1 LEFDRQSGQ
10 AVLTDQQVAGRGE
23 TGRLTLA
30 FRAALVA
37 ILGLFIAACL
47 FAHPI
52 ADDLDYASFAR
63 EAGLSTAWRQ
73 HYLTWNGRYASNLL
87 ALAIPLSGDTL
98 VGYRTAVA
106 SMLAVTVAAV
116 YMFLRALAPGDF
128 TRSEIVT
135 GALALCALYLCQMP
149 SVGEGIYWYTSVV
162 TYHAALVVAVVHLA
176 CLAHS
181 RRRRTAPA
189 FLIAIALL
197 VAVVGFN
204 EVIMIIMLAV
214 YGALFVVTAASGSS
228 GRLAFATLS
237 AVTIAC
243 AFIVAGSPG
252 NAARLGEYPL
262 RHQLGRSLAMTA
274 LQTVRFLATWIASGP
289 LLIASMLW
297 LAHANRLAPAL
308 PRARGRLSL
317 VLCVLGLL
325 LVVPLAAFPAYW
337 TTGVLGQHR
346 TMNTA
351 YFAFLIL
358 WFTALGLWSASDSVR
373 ANVVGAVAR
382 EFRILLT
389 LVLLVS
395 LALTQNS
402 YAVGADLLSGRF
414 TRFDQK
420 MRQRN
425 LTLRQCRDA
434 GRATCELDP
443 LDTIP
448 ASFFVLDISAEPRD
462 WVNVAYGRYY
472 GIAQV
477 RLRPDPSRDH
487 VRH

>member
-1 LEFDRQSGQ
+1 
-10 AVLTDQQVAGRGE
+10 VLTDR
-23 TGRLTLA
+23 RLASAARL
-30 FRAALVA
+30 ALVA
-37 ILGLFIAACL
+37 ILGLFAAACL
-47 FAHPI
+47 FIHPI
-52 ADDLDYASFAR
+52 ADDLDFASFAR

-87 ALAIPLSGDTL
+87 ALAIPFSADTL

-116 YMFLRALAPGDF
+116 YMLLRALAPGDF
-128 TRSEIVT
+128 ARSEIVT

-149 SVGEGIYWYTSVV
+149 SLGEGIYWYTSVV
-162 TYHAALVVAVVHLA
+162 TYHAALVVAIVHLA

-181 RRRRTAPA
+181 RRHRTPPM
-189 FLIAIALL
+189 FLIAVALL
-197 VAVVGFN
+197 VAVAGFN

-214 YGALFVVTAASGSS
+214 YVALFLVTTSSGSP
-228 GRLAFATLS
+228 GRMAFATLS

-243 AFIVAGSPG
+243 ALVIAGSPG

-262 RHQLGRSLAMTA
+262 RHELGRSLAMTA
-274 LQTVRFLATWIASGP
+274 LQTARFLATWISSGP

-297 LAHANRLAPAL
+297 LSHGNRLAPAL
-308 PRARGRLSL
+308 PRGRASL

-325 LVVPLAAFPAYW
+325 VVVPLAAFPAYW

-358 WFTALGLWSASDSVR
+358 WFAALGLWSASDSVR

-382 EFRILLT
+382 EFRIPLT

-402 YAVGADLLSGRF
+402 YAVGSDLLSGRF
-414 TRFDQK
+414 TRFDQR

-462 WVNVAYGRYY
+462 WVNVAYARYY

>member
-1 LEFDRQSGQ
+1 
-10 AVLTDQQVAGRGE
+10 VLTER
-23 TGRLTLA
+23 RLAAAARL
-30 FRAALVA
+30 ALVA
-37 ILGLFIAACL
+37 IVGLFVAACL
-47 FAHPI
+47 FIHPI
-52 ADDLDYASFAR
+52 ADDLDFASFAR

-106 SMLAVTVAAV
+106 SMLAITVAAV
-116 YMFLRALAPGDF
+116 YMLLRALAPGDF

-149 SVGEGIYWYTSVV
+149 SLGEGVYWYTSVV

-197 VAVVGFN
+197 VAVAGFN

-214 YGALFVVTAASGSS
+214 YGALFVVTASNGSS
-228 GRLAFATLS
+228 GRMAFATLS
-237 AVTIAC
+237 AVTVAC
-243 AFIVAGSPG
+243 AVIVAGSPG

-262 RHQLGRSLAMTA
+262 RHRLGPSLAMTA
-274 LQTVRFLATWIASGP
+274 LQTVRFLAAWISSGP

-297 LAHANRLAPAL
+297 LSHANRVAPAL
-308 PRARGRLSL
+308 PQARGRASL

-325 LVVPLAAFPAYW
+325 FVVPLTAFPAYW
-337 TTGVLGQHR
+337 STGVLGQHR

-351 YFAFLIL
+351 YFAFLVL
-358 WFTALGLWSASDSVR
+358 WFTALALWSGSGGNRAKAVR
-373 ANVVGAVAR
+373 AVAADLR
-382 EFRILLT
+382 SPLT
-389 LVLLVS
+389 LVLLAS
-395 LALTQNS
+395 LALTHNS
-402 YAVGADLLSGRF
+402 YAVGADLMSGRF

-425 LTLRQCRDA
+425 LALRRCRESGA
-434 GRATCELDP
+434 TTCEVDP
-443 LDTIP
+443 VDTVP
-448 ASFFVLDISAEPRD
+448 ASFFVLDISAETRH
-462 WVNVAYGRYY
+462 WVNVAYARYY

-477 RLRPDPSRDH
+477 SLRDRHPFREH